1 MISDFI
7 YKYYIDPI
15 RLGQPYNVVDTLTYA
30 FILVVGVY
38 LLYRWLSQST
48 RLSDIGFKLD
58 GTFILATIPYI
69 VLGGLLRVVEDTG
82 MITGDIK
89 YLLISPLIYF
99 VLFFY
104 TIGILFLSRYLTIQG
119 LTKNFLTFYFW
130 AGALSV
136 FVSTLVLVA
145 WSTTHHGVDLYVLSA
160 ILMMAASATFAVWA
174 FMRYVLSWEYVR
186 DPLYITLLFGQLLDA
201 SATSFGIDL
210 HPGIQ
215 YMEEH
220 VVGSGLINLTHTA
233 FVMYPLKLVVLF
245 PAIYVMQLYR
255 REANPAFWHLVLLA
269 MIVVGFA
276 PGSPGHGADGP
287 LCLIPRWRMR

>member
-30 FILVVGVY
+30 IILVVGVY

-48 RLSDIGFKLD
+48 WLSDIGFSID
-58 GTFILATIPYI
+58 TTFILATLPY
-69 VLGGLLRVVEDTG
+69 VLLGGVLRVVEDTG
-82 MITGDIK
+82 MITGDLK
-89 YLLISPLIYF
+89 YLLITPLIYF

-104 TIGILFLSRYLTIQG
+104 TIGILFLSRYLTVQG

-130 AGALSV
+130 AGVMSV
-136 FVSTLVLVA
+136 FVSALVLVA
-145 WSTTHHGVDLYVLSA
+145 WSTTHHGVDLYVLTVISLMAVTATA
-160 ILMMAASATFAVWA
+160 IVWA
-174 FMRYVLSWEYVR
+174 FMRYVCRWEYIR

-210 HPGIQ
+210 HPAIQ
-215 YMEEH
+215 YTEEH

-233 FVMYPLKLVVLF
+233 FVMFPLKLVVLF

-255 REANPAFWHLVLLA
+255 KEANPAFWHLVLLA

-276 PGSPGHGADGP
+276 PGVRDMV
-287 LCLIPRWRMR
+287 RMVLYV